1 MREIVVVFTP
11 PHYKVQGIAKIW
23 MGRIDRAIDVARQKH
38 CPLIVAGDA
47 NGWQDIDQF
56 IIRAKRSGVGAVLRA
71 FNGHELEFKNTR
83 GDARA
88 IARVMAEVPAMVYID
103 QITVVTCWY
112 HAPRCLIAMRQA
124 LGNRQVRIVCSV
136 VWTKLWDGIKVL
148 PNELRGCLDYMSGR
162 SQKSRGKPIG
172 KPDLGSF

>member
-47 NGWQDIDQF
+47 NGGQDIDQF

-88 IARVMAEVPAMVYID
+88 IARVMAEVPEDMP
-103 QITVVTCWY
+103 VVSESGIRDRNDMLRLAEHRVT
-112 HAPRCLIAMRQA
+112 AALIGESLMRSA
-124 LGNRQVRIVCSV
+124 DRHKGLGG
-136 VWTKLWDGIKVL
+136 L
-148 PNELRGCLDYMSGR
+148 LDVHMER
-162 SQKSRGKPIG
+162 V
-172 KPDLGSF
+172 